1 MNAALYERDAAH
13 VKPPSKSPGDLTS
26 PSPLVLVV
34 DDDSAGREMLAD
46 ILAHQGY
53 RVFEAANGRQAID
66 QLATRAE
73 AARLIVLDLDMPV
86 MNGWEFLDHQNLLQD
101 PLAAKIVVITGHDQA
116 PIAGTSAVLK
126 KPLEFVR
133 FLELVRQLLKP
144 IDVVSPDPA
153 RK

>member
-1 MNAALYERDAAH
+1 MDGALYQERDAAH
-13 VKPPSKSPGDLTS
+13 VKPLSKSPGDLTS

-34 DDDSAGREMLAD
+34 DDDSVGREMLAD

-66 QLATRAE
+66 QLTTRAA

-86 MNGWEFLDHQNLLQD
+86 MNGWEFLDHHRSRSD
-101 PLAAKIVVITGHDQA
+101 SLATKIVVITGHDQV

-126 KPLEFVR
+126 KPLEIAR
-133 FLELVRQLLKP
+133 FLELVRQLLK
-144 IDVVSPDPA
+144 S
-153 RK
+153 

>member
-1 MNAALYERDAAH
+1 MKQH
-13 VKPPSKSPGDLTS
+13 GKSPGDLVFSS
-26 PSPLVLVV
+26 PTVLVV
-34 DDDSAGREMLAD
+34 DDDSTGREMLVD

-86 MNGWEFLDHQNLLQD
+86 MNGWEFLDRHSLR
-101 PLAAKIVVITGHDQA
+101 PAPFAAKIVVITGHDQE
-116 PIAGTSAVLK
+116 PITGTSAVLK
-126 KPLEFVR
+126 KPLEIVR

-144 IDVVSPDPA
+144 
-153 RK
+153 